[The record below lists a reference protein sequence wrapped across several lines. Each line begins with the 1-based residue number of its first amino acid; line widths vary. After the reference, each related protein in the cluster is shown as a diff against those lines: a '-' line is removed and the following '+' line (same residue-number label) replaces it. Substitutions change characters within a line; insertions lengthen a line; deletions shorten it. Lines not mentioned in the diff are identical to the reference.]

1 MPITGYISF
10 GYPIGPKAT
19 TDSYY
24 VTDPQYGLG
33 GLRTVGTTAERDA
46 ITVERR
52 QVGMMV
58 YVEDVDAYYS
68 LLGGTSN
75 LDWVEFTSGG
85 KGSQGPTGTT
95 GTTGSTGPTGPQLV
109 IIDTV
114 STTIDEAILK
124 GSTSYSLAGD
134 SFVLTY
140 AGGISPATGC
150 AFLTDPTKGTGF
162 PVYFSTASM
171 TGIDFTTQTLTAG
184 VGDSV
189 TIRIVVTGAG
199 TYSSDSYDYEVTF
212 ENELRWGA
220 TTGANL
226 TGHGVQTVL
235 NNTVVKSSPDH
246 TFDLNLDYGEYVY
259 FAYPVRHGDIVHSI
273 NNGPYGGMSL
283 QGTKGIAGNPSVLT
297 TNSNGFTEAFYVYRS
312 VNGLGEFLRIKTEAM

>member
-75 LDWVEFTSGG
+75 SDWTEFTSGG

-95 GTTGSTGPTGPQLV
+95 GPTGSTGPTGPQLV

-114 STTIDEAILK
+114 STTIDETILK
-124 GSTSYSLAGD
+124 GSTPYSLSGD

-199 TYSSDSYDYEVTF
+199 TYSSDSYDYEVF
-212 ENELRWGA
+212 FGNEIRWGGSNHDNLSG
-220 TTGANL
+220 TGIQQELDNSIGSNSLSHVFTESL
-226 TGHGVQTVL
+226 TSGNYLFV
-235 NNTVVKSSPDH
+235 
-246 TFDLNLDYGEYVY
+246 
-259 FAYPVRHGDIVHSI
+259 AYPTRLGEAKIAI
-273 NNGPYGGMSL
+273 NNAAYGGTKL
-283 QGTKGIAGNPSVLT
+283 QGYGGIPGNSIVNS
-297 TNSNGFTEAFYVYRS
+297 TNVNGYLEPFYVYRS
-312 VNGLGEFLRIKTEAM
+312 EHPLGLSLEVKIAEQ